1 VNWAFRDLSPL
12 SAPGRNS
19 LKSQISPIA
28 VYYIYRSQAN
38 GFDGKSDG
46 KILLGILFLNFTVR
60 PASGLRESLQIT
72 ELSPL
77 QIAGLGKS
85 LDFSPSA
92 VALIHT

>member
-19 LKSQISPIA
+19 LKSQRSPIA

-38 GFDGKSDG
+38 GFDGK
-46 KILLGILFLNFTVR
+46 ILLGVLFLNFTVR
-60 PASGLRESLQIT
+60 PASGLRESLQIM

-85 LDFSPSA
+85 LGFSPSA